1 MKKILSINIRGTVFQ
16 LDEDGYERLNKYLN
30 EIYRHFKSKKGH
42 EEIISDIEN
51 RIIELFQ
58 HKLNDKKQ
66 VITLEDVNEV
76 IAAMGH
82 PSDFDNDSEEEQVY
96 VTAVYE
102 KGKKRLFR
110 DRENG
115 MIAGVC
121 AGLSAYFD
129 VDKMWFRIAFL
140 VAFFVGGS
148 GILVYLILWI
158 AFPPARTISDRI
170 EMQGDPVTISN
181 IEKAVKEEMYDLK
194 EKIDEFAGQ
203 VKETFKKKN

>member
-16 LDEDGYERLNKYLN
+16 LDEDAYERLNKYLN

-51 RIIELFQ
+51 RIVELFQ
-58 HKLNDKKQ
+58 HKLTDKKQ
-66 VITLEDVNEV
+66 VISLEDVNKV
-76 IAAMGH
+76 ITAMGH
-82 PSDFDNDSEEEQVY
+82 PSDFDNDSEDEQVY
-96 VTAVYE
+96 VAAVYE

-110 DRENG
+110 DKENG

-121 AGLSAYFD
+121 AGLGAYFD
-129 VDKMWFRIAFL
+129 VDKVWFRIAFL

-148 GILVYLILWI
+148 GVLAYLILWI
-158 AFPPARTISDRI
+158 ALPPARTISDRI

-181 IEKAVKEEMYDLK
+181 IEKAVKEEMSDLK
-194 EKIDEFAGQ
+194 EKIDDFAGQ
-203 VKETFKKKN
+203 VKETFKKK

>member
-16 LDEDGYERLNKYLN
+16 LDEDAYERLNKYLN

-51 RIIELFQ
+51 RIVELFQ
-58 HKLNDKKQ
+58 HKLTDKKQ
-66 VITLEDVNEV
+66 VISLEDVNKV
-76 IAAMGH
+76 ITAMGH
-82 PSDFDNDSEEEQVY
+82 PSDFDNDSEDEQVY
-96 VTAVYE
+96 VAAVYE

-110 DRENG
+110 DKENG

-121 AGLSAYFD
+121 AGLGAYFD
-129 VDKMWFRIAFL
+129 VDKVWFRIAFL

-148 GILVYLILWI
+148 GVLVYLILWI
-158 AFPPARTISDRI
+158 ALPPARTISDRI

-181 IEKAVKEEMYDLK
+181 IEKAVKEEMSDLK
-194 EKIDEFAGQ
+194 EKIDDFAGQ
-203 VKETFKKKN
+203 VKETFKKK

>member
-16 LDEDGYERLNKYLN
+16 LDEDAYERLNKYLN

-51 RIIELFQ
+51 RIVELFQ
-58 HKLNDKKQ
+58 HKLTDKKQ
-66 VITLEDVNEV
+66 VISLEDVNNV

-82 PSDFDNDSEEEQVY
+82 PSDFDNDSEDEQVY
-96 VTAVYE
+96 VAAVYE

-110 DRENG
+110 DKENG

-121 AGLSAYFD
+121 AGLGAYFD
-129 VDKMWFRIAFL
+129 VDKVWFRIAFL

-148 GILVYLILWI
+148 GVLAYLILWI
-158 AFPPARTISDRI
+158 ALPPARTISDRI

-181 IEKAVKEEMYDLK
+181 IEKAVKEEMSDLK
-194 EKIDEFAGQ
+194 EKIDDFAGQ
-203 VKETFKKKN
+203 VKETFKKK